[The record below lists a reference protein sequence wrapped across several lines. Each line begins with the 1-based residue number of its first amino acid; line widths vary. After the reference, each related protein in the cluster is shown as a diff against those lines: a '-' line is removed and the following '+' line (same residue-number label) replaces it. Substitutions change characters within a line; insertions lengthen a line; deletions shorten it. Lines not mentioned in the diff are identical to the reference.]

1 MDCSPPGFSV
11 HRIFQ
16 ARILGCYS
24 FSKASSQPR
33 DRSQVSCIGRWILYY
48 WATGQALLS
57 WYMNPY
63 EKCCLSLTKELELLA
78 VGRKVGTSSKLL
90 WLNDENSIF
99 WFWNGQRL
107 SGDQATKRPG
117 MCKYNLSDVFPGGS
131 DSKASACNAG
141 DPGLIP
147 GSGRSPGE
155 GNDTPLQY
163 SCLENPM
170 DGGAWWATVHRV
182 TKNWTQLSNFT
193 LFEYSHSIISK
204 STFSC
209 SKNGPAAEIWG
220 RVWGPLCNGQIFT
233 LKPNPETFLGF
244 NLDKSYN

>member
-1 MDCSPPGFSV
+1 MQTTLSL
-11 HRIFQ
+11 R
-16 ARILGCYS
+16 
-24 FSKASSQPR
+24 K
-33 DRSQVSCIGRWILYY
+33 
-48 WATGQALLS
+48 LLS
-57 WYMNPY
+57 HKERWARHIFNGWKKKRRLNLAIDRKDKRESFTWYMNPY

-117 MCKYNLSDVFPGGS
+117 MCKYSLSDVFPGGS

-204 STFSC
+204 STF
-209 SKNGPAAEIWG
+209 
-220 RVWGPLCNGQIFT
+220 
-233 LKPNPETFLGF
+233 
-244 NLDKSYN
+244 